1 MADQAATPV
10 WPLDPENSPPFPV
23 LSEFQ
28 RRDSVGQPRAWESR
42 EPVSAGSW
50 TRPSDTE
57 D

>member
-1 MADQAATPV
+1 MADQAATPL
-10 WPLDPENSPPFPV
+10 WPPDPENSPPFPV

-28 RRDSVGQPRAWESR
+28 RRDSVGQPQAWESR
-42 EPVSAGSW
+42 KPVSAGSW